1 MHELCSATYSAFFA
15 TSRVDE
21 AVFSG
26 KFPIFFAPS
35 LPLSLSFLCFFIHS
49 SSGNFSDLEK
59 HLWRWTPCRGSCV
72 QPIYCTV
79 PRRLHL
85 CNERGGAKQDSAIER
100 KRHITK
106 SNSLESRIA
115 RNGLRQMAD
124 VSSRWRWT
132 ERPVQ
137 AEGRAVKETRL

>member
-1 MHELCSATYSAFFA
+1 MSCAQLRIQHSSQLLESMRQFFRA
-15 TSRVDE
+15 SFLF
-21 AVFSG
+21 FSLLLYL
-26 KFPIFFAPS
+26 S
-35 LPLSLSFLCFFIHS
+35 LSLSFLCFFIHS